1 MAQTA
6 RGRVQMED
14 MRINTWRMSSWALE
28 IPSECSSRKSLRGS
42 TRRDMMM
49 ELMKR
54 EEEQLRRQVTDMTW
68 TGVLVKRY
76 VVPVYTR
83 WKRDDERR

>member
-1 MAQTA
+1 
-6 RGRVQMED
+6 
-14 MRINTWRMSSWALE
+14 
-28 IPSECSSRKSLRGS
+28 
-42 TRRDMMM
+42 MM

-76 VVPVYTR
+76 VVPVHMWR
-83 WKRDDERR
+83 RDERR

>member
-1 MAQTA
+1 
-6 RGRVQMED
+6 
-14 MRINTWRMSSWALE
+14 
-28 IPSECSSRKSLRGS
+28 
-42 TRRDMMM
+42 MM